1 MLVLG
6 IDPGLSKTG
15 YAVLQ
20 KIGRDIT
27 IIEAGVIRTV
37 AKDSMQ
43 ARLTTLY
50 HGISELFH
58 SFKIDKVAI
67 ETVFAGKN
75 ISSALKLSHARGV
88 LILAAGINKL
98 DVVEFSPKEV
108 KQGIT
113 GSGNATK
120 EQILY
125 MVKNLTGIK
134 ELSGPL
140 DTYDAIAVAISLLQQ
155 NRIIR

>member
-1 MLVLG
+1 MIVLG

-37 AKDSMQ
+37 SSDSMQ
-43 ARLTTLY
+43 IRLSTLFD
-50 HGISELFH
+50 GINEIFH
-58 SFKIDKVAI
+58 AYRIDKVAI

-88 LILAAGINKL
+88 LILAAGMNKL
-98 DVVEFSPKEV
+98 EIFEISPKEV
-108 KQGIT
+108 KQSIT

-125 MVKNLTGIK
+125 MIKNLTGIK

-140 DTYDAIAVAISLLQQ
+140 DTYDAIAIALSLLQQ